1 MRVHW
6 AAKWM
11 SIPYGDTTVLIQ
23 GVLSELLEGAV
34 VQICQ
39 LTDAD
44 IGIDNSDDSDHSD
57 MVTTIDSVSEHL
69 LCCSQFS
76 STKGLLTLYTL
87 SPWSSTC
94 GY

>member
-57 MVTTIDSVSEHL
+57 MVTTIDSASEHL